1 MTFMTTAGATR
12 YIRHGHA
19 CLGVTTPTGLTLTAG
34 GHNNSPLWSRNPAGG
49 DGRLHTWS
57 PWGTVKLQTAC
68 PALTVS
74 VLTPS
79 AAATIWATAT
89 GPITRY

>member
-49 DGRLHTWS
+49 
-57 PWGTVKLQTAC
+57 
-68 PALTVS
+68 
-74 VLTPS
+74 
-79 AAATIWATAT
+79 
-89 GPITRY
+89 